1 MKYIY
6 YSLYKFYTKII
17 KVQRHFPPI
26 VNIAAVLAFIQ
37 MAIIFTIVN
46 LIIYFYL
53 GEKRLPYH
61 PLIPFG
67 IAVLLYW
74 LNERY
79 YEKRE
84 KELVKELDSQPLQ
97 VKIIFHILTL
107 GLIVFVV
114 WSYLFDGIYSLI
126 K

>member
-1 MKYIY
+1 
-6 YSLYKFYTKII
+6 
-17 KVQRHFPPI
+17 VQRHFPPI

-37 MAIIFTIVN
+37 MAVIFTIVN

-53 GEKRLPYH
+53 GEQRLPYH

-67 IAVLLYW
+67 IGVLLYW
-74 LNERY
+74 LNEKHF
-79 YEKRE
+79 EKRE
-84 KELVKELDSQPLQ
+84 KELVSEIDSQPLQ
-97 VKIIFHILTL
+97 VKIVLHLFTL

-114 WSYLFDGIYSLI
+114 WSYLFDGIYNLI